1 MDIMKRYKSFL
12 ISEKLNRLQLLLEGY
27 LDYSP
32 RFNEKLFDMKNKSDL
47 AKFLSELET
56 ETFDD
61 DDLTQ
66 NYIDTTDRDDMVSY
80 ISQNRYDKII
90 DEDPD
95 SDIDNYDMKGRTET
109 RIGRLVKGLC
119 KLAGRPVKDQ
129 EVEQFVNLYKSK
141 VVSTDE
147 SWELVSGDK
156 IRYWYDEENY
166 FTDYGHGPLSR
177 SCMSGEDSQGFFD
190 IYTESDTCQLLILT
204 KNDSGVRKLIGR
216 ALVWKPFSMSNLKGV
231 EYLMDRVY
239 CMKDSDEQKFNNYAD
254 EMGWLRKKRNN
265 SDRDTNMFFILKG
278 KEVRSRIVVQVKGD
292 WEEYPYLDTL
302 KFLNND
308 LDELS
313 NIGYHRGHELEDTD
327 GSLETC
333 SECDGSGHSSCDSC
347 DNEGEVECPNCNG
360 SRYEECYR
368 CEGNG
373 KIECRKCN
381 ENCKITCPECN
392 GFGLGDNNDD
402 CLGCDG
408 RGKIVC
414 PDCDGEGEEECPDC
428 DGRGR
433 DDCSECDGS
442 GKVTCEE
449 CGGSKSLCP
458 RCTGLINKV

>member
-1 MDIMKRYKSFL
+1 
-12 ISEKLNRLQLLLEGY
+12 
-27 LDYSP
+27 
-32 RFNEKLFDMKNKSDL
+32 
-47 AKFLSELET
+47 
-56 ETFDD
+56 
-61 DDLTQ
+61 
-66 NYIDTTDRDDMVSY
+66 
-80 ISQNRYDKII
+80 
-90 DEDPD
+90 
-95 SDIDNYDMKGRTET
+95 
-109 RIGRLVKGLC
+109 LVKGLC

-166 FTDYGHGPLSR
+166 FTDYDHGPLSR
-177 SCMSGEDSQGFFD
+177 SCMSDEDSQGFFD

-308 LDELS
+308 LDLNTQGVFV
-313 NIGYHRGHELEDTD
+313 NIFGGLTIVGLFFYIPIITSILEVIFYKKNIRNLYYCATLNFLI
-327 GSLETC
+327 ST
-333 SECDGSGHSSCDSC
+333 
-347 DNEGEVECPNCNG
+347 
-360 SRYEECYR
+360 
-368 CEGNG
+368 
-373 KIECRKCN
+373 
-381 ENCKITCPECN
+381 
-392 GFGLGDNNDD
+392 
-402 CLGCDG
+402 
-408 RGKIVC
+408 
-414 PDCDGEGEEECPDC
+414 
-428 DGRGR
+428 
-433 DDCSECDGS
+433 
-442 GKVTCEE
+442 
-449 CGGSKSLCP
+449 CGGVLYIILNTLNIMDGITRLVLFFSICVPMISTGFSVFVLVITLFILSIIKTQRVKGENKISK
-458 RCTGLINKV
+458 